1 MIITSV
7 AKWTVLRTYND
18 FMYSA
23 KYCTLTIKVL
33 SDGKDDIVFKF
44 KDAKKPAD
52 SSEDE

>member
-33 SDGKDDIVFKF
+33 SDGKDVFKF
-44 KDAKKPAD
+44 KDVKKPAEED